1 MEFTLY
7 YCGPLPATTTRNKRV
22 REKQFLRRRFHIQ
35 LKELWNQKPLS
46 DHSEFLQP
54 KKETA
59 TKVIQDED
67 GRLFINFEDIT
78 LLRDVGDFQFVSTV
92 SVALDM
98 VADLTITLLRPE
110 PPGGIVTQGGDIDNR
125 LKTLLDAL
133 KVPREPAELPRG
145 DTPSQDELP
154 FFCLLEDDAL
164 ITSLDVK
171 TDRLLVPVAD
181 SSEVVLLLHV
191 RTRIVQG
198 NFANLGLV

>member
-7 YCGPLPATTTRNKRV
+7 YCGPLPATTTSNKRV
-22 REKQFLRRRFHIQ
+22 KEKQDLRRRFHVQ

-59 TKVIQDED
+59 TGVFSNED

-78 LLRDVGDFQFVSTV
+78 LLREVGEFQFVPTV
-92 SVALDM
+92 SADLEM

-110 PPGGIVTQGGDIDNR
+110 PPGRIVTQGGDIDNR

-133 KVPREPAELPRG
+133 KAPRESAEVPPG
-145 DTPSQDELP
+145 DTPSQDE
-154 FFCLLEDDAL
+154 
-164 ITSLDVK
+164 
-171 TDRLLVPVAD
+171 
-181 SSEVVLLLHV
+181 
-191 RTRIVQG
+191 
-198 NFANLGLV
+198 